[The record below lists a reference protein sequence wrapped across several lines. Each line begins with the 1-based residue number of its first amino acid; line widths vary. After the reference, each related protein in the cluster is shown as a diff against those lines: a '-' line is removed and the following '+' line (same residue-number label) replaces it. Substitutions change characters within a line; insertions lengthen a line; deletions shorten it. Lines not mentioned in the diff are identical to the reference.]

1 MDELK
6 LVFPDLPYAVE
17 EAMNR
22 LRINVKFCGKNTKK
36 IMLTS
41 CVPNEGKSTISVYLW
56 KMLAEAGFPSVL
68 VDVDLRNSVLMKNL
82 QVDVSEKK
90 GLNHYLS
97 GLAEYDEVVY
107 KTNIEN
113 ASIVPCTQLL
123 ENPSPLLEDVRFK
136 ELLDKLAEE
145 YRFVIVD
152 TPPLGSV
159 SDGALIASLCDGA
172 LLVIKAGVVPKN
184 IIRQSLYEIEQS
196 GCKLLGTVL
205 NCVESAGGRYG
216 HYGKYGKYGK
226 YGHYGQYG
234 YGPEADKKEK
244 KHSGK

>member
-1 MDELK
+1 MNELN

-22 LRINVKFCGKNTKK
+22 LRINIKFCGKNTRK
-36 IMLTS
+36 ILLTS
-41 CVPNEGKSTISVYLW
+41 CMPNEGKSTVSTYLW
-56 KMLAEAGFPSVL
+56 KMLAEAGFPTVM
-68 VDVDLRNSVLMKNL
+68 VDVDLRKSVLMKRL
-82 QVDVSEKK
+82 QADAEKETK

-107 KTNIEN
+107 KTNIDN
-113 ASIVPCTQLL
+113 AYIVPCTQLL
-123 ENPSPLLEDVRFK
+123 ENPSPLLEDVRFR

-159 SDGALIASLCDGA
+159 SDGALIASMCDGA
-172 LLVIKAGVVPKN
+172 VLVIRAGETPKAM
-184 IIRQSLYEIEQS
+184 IRQSLHEIEQS

-205 NCVESAGGRYG
+205 NRAEGAGRG
-216 HYGKYGKYGK
+216 YGKYGKYGK
-226 YGHYGQYG
+226 YGNYG
-234 YGPEADKKEK
+234 YGYGYGYESDQ
-244 KHSGK
+244 KHSKE

>member
-41 CVPNEGKSTISVYLW
+41 CLPNEGKSTVAVYLW

-68 VDVDLRNSVLMKNL
+68 VDVDLRNSVLMKNV
-82 QVDVSEKK
+82 QVDVSDKK

-123 ENPSPLLEDVRFK
+123 ENPSPLLEDIRFR
-136 ELLDKLAEE
+136 ELLDKLATE
-145 YRFVIVD
+145 YRFVIID

-159 SDGALIASLCDGA
+159 SDGALIASMCDGA
-172 LLVIKAGVVPKN
+172 LLVIRAGSVPKT
-184 IIRQSLYEIEQS
+184 IIRQSLHEIDQA
-196 GCKLLGTVL
+196 GV
-205 NCVESAGGRYG
+205 NFSARY
-216 HYGKYGKYGK
+216 
-226 YGHYGQYG
+226 
-234 YGPEADKKEK
+234 
-244 KHSGK
+244 

>member
-1 MDELK
+1 MNKLK
-6 LVFPDLPYAVE
+6 VVFPDLPYAVE

-36 IMLTS
+36 ILLTS
-41 CVPNEGKSTISVYLW
+41 CMPNEGKSTVSSYLW
-56 KMLAEAGFPSVL
+56 KMLAEAGFSTVM
-68 VDVDLRNSVLMKNL
+68 VDVDLRKSVQMQRM
-82 QVDVSEKK
+82 QVENASETK

-97 GLAEYDEVVY
+97 GMAEYEEVVY

-113 ASIVPCTQLL
+113 AYIVPCTQLL
-123 ENPSPLLEDVRFK
+123 ENPSPLLEDARFR
-136 ELLDKLAEE
+136 ELLDRLAGE

-172 LLVIKAGVVPKN
+172 ILVVRAGQTPKAMIK
-184 IIRQSLYEIEQS
+184 QSLYEIEQS

-205 NCVESAGGRYG
+205 NRAEVSTRGYC
-216 HYGKYGKYGK
+216 KYGKYGN
-226 YGHYGQYG
+226 YG
-234 YGPEADKKEK
+234 YGYGYEPDTKHK
-244 KHSGK
+244 KHSEK

>member
-1 MDELK
+1 MNELK

-22 LRINVKFCGKNTKK
+22 LRINIKFCGKNTRK
-36 IMLTS
+36 ILLTS
-41 CVPNEGKSTISVYLW
+41 CMPNEGKSTVSTYLW
-56 KMLAEAGFPSVL
+56 KMLAEAGFPTVM
-68 VDVDLRNSVLMKNL
+68 VDVDLRKSVLMKRL
-82 QVDVSEKK
+82 QADAEKETK

-107 KTNIEN
+107 KTNIDN
-113 ASIVPCTQLL
+113 AYIVPCTQLL
-123 ENPSPLLEDVRFK
+123 ENPSPLLEDVRFR

-159 SDGALIASLCDGA
+159 SDGALIASMCDGA
-172 LLVIKAGVVPKN
+172 VLVIRAGETPKAM
-184 IIRQSLYEIEQS
+184 IRQSLHEIEQS

-205 NCVESAGGRYG
+205 NRAEGAGRG
-216 HYGKYGKYGK
+216 YGKYGKYGK
-226 YGHYGQYG
+226 YGNYG
-234 YGPEADKKEK
+234 YGYGYGYESDQ
-244 KHSGK
+244 KHSKE